1 MQHPHGLG
9 IDGNILFVCEGQ
21 FGLKVFDAS
30 DPSNLVQ
37 TQFIPGVKSYDVIP
51 FNKIL
56 LLTGENGLYQYRY
69 TDPQRLELLSV
80 IPVAVQ

>member
-1 MQHPHGLG
+1 
-9 IDGNILFVCEGQ
+9 VCEGN

-30 DPSNLVQ
+30 QPDNLIQ

-51 FNKIL
+51 RNRLL
-56 LLTGENGLYQYRY
+56 LLTGEDGLYQYRY

-80 IPVAVQ
+80 IPMAIQ